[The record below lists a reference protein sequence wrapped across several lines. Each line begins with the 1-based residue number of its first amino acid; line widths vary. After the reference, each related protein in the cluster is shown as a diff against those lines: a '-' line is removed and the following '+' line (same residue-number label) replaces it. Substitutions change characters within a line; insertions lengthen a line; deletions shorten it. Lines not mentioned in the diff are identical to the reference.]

1 MRMKIKTTAL
11 AFVAVFALA
20 MPVATTTTAL
30 AQEGAKDGE
39 KQDGTVSKV
48 SGQDA
53 SQKKDGKKKG
63 ASKETAPASSSAPA
77 GERLEPDDK
86 GALPADVPQDV
97 QAGRREQ
104 MSEDEAAV
112 LPYYNNFLKD
122 YRLGPEDVISVE
134 VFNQPRYSK
143 SNITVPPNGRIS
155 YYLIPEGVL
164 VVGKTTQQVQDEITK
179 KLDEYIIDPQVTVSL
194 EKAMSARYSVLG
206 DVGTPGVKI
215 MTRRVSVY
223 EAIAEA
229 GGVLNTGDKKKVV
242 ILRRKADGN
251 LYAIPVNIKA
261 IERGEAKEMAYLVP
275 GDQVVVPG
283 NRLKSFQQ
291 LMNLFPILSF
301 GRIFGLPF

>member
-1 MRMKIKTTAL
+1 MRMNLNLKAL
-11 AFVAVFALA
+11 ALTILLALVVPA
-20 MPVATTTTAL
+20 AAL
-30 AQEGAKDGE
+30 AQDAAPTPSGKEKEGGAMN
-39 KQDGTVSKV
+39 KV
-48 SGQDA
+48 FGSSAQER
-53 SQKKDGKKKG
+53 KEKKKG
-63 ASKETAPASSSAPA
+63 KGSETPPAASGK
-77 GERLEPDDK
+77 ERLEGDDRSS
-86 GALPADVPQDV
+86 LPSDVPSEI

-112 LPYYNNFLKD
+112 VPYYNNFLKD

-143 SNITVPPNGRIS
+143 TGITIPPDGRIS
-155 YYLIPEGVL
+155 YYLIPEGVV
-164 VVGKTTQQVQDEITK
+164 VVGKTTRQVQEEITK
-179 KLDEYIIDPQVTVSL
+179 RLDEYIIDPQVTVSL

-215 MTRRVSVY
+215 MTRRLSVY

-251 LYAIPVNIKA
+251 LFAIPVNLSA
-261 IERGEAKEMAYLVP
+261 IERGQAKEMAYLSP

-283 NRLKSFQQ
+283 NRLKGIQQ
-291 LMNLFPILSF
+291 LLQFVPILSF